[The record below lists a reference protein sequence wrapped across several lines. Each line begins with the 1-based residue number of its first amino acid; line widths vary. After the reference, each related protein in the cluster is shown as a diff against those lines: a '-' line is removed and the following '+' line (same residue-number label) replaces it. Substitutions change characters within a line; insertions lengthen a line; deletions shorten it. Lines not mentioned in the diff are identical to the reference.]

1 MDTQDFDE
9 LAGRIDA
16 IAQALLRVV
25 SALEMEGIIDGPHI
39 ADQWRRVRTEPR
51 AQGPQEQ
58 ASRRTLHKMA
68 DLLDQARQAR
78 SALHGSHPR

>member
-1 MDTQDFDE
+1 MNAQDFEE

-25 SALEMEGIIDGPHI
+25 SALEMEGIIDGPCM
-39 ADQWRRVRTEPR
+39 AAEWRLARTENR
-51 AQGPQEQ
+51 AQGSQEK
-58 ASRRTLHKMA
+58 ASRRTLHKLA

-78 SALHGSHPR
+78 SALRAAHPR